1 MLTLLDL
8 DPNIVKPGWTPL
20 LITIGLAAV
29 MVLLFISLRKQFRTI
44 EKNFPAPEP
53 TASPDAAPP
62 SGQASSTDVSED
74 APAPRA

>member
-44 EKNFPAPEP
+44 EKNFPAPDP
-53 TASPDAAPP
+53 AATQDVAPP
-62 SGQASSTDVSED
+62 SAPTSSAED